1 MFDPSKLSEMM
12 QQAQQMQE
20 RMQRELREKTVEG
33 QAGGGLVKVTVN
45 GLYEVSRVQIDKRAV
60 DPNDPT
66 MLEDLVR
73 AAVGQALARVEEV
86 RMDNARSMAGA
97 MGLPGGMF

>member
-20 RMQRELREKTVEG
+20 RMQRELGEKSVEG
-33 QAGGGLVKVTVN
+33 QAGGGMVKVVVN
-45 GLYEVSRVQIDKRAV
+45 GLYEVTGVSIDPKV
-60 DPNDPT
+60 IDPTDKT

-73 AAVGQALARVEEV
+73 AALTQALARVEALRVE
-86 RMDNARSMAGA
+86 NARGMAGA

>member
-20 RMQRELREKTVEG
+20 RMQRDLGQKSAEG
-33 QAGGGLVKVTVN
+33 QAGGGMVKVVVN
-45 GLYEVSRVQIDKRAV
+45 GLYEVTKVSIDKKV
-60 DPNDPT
+60 IDPADPT

-73 AAVGQALARVEEV
+73 AAVSQALARVEELRV
-86 RMDNARSMAGA
+86 ENARSMAGA

>member
-12 QQAQQMQE
+12 QQAQQMQD
-20 RMQRELREKTVEG
+20 RMQQDLRTKTVEG

-45 GLYEVSRVQIDKRAV
+45 GLYEVARVQIDPRAI
-60 DPNDPT
+60 DASDPT

-73 AAVGQALARVEEV
+73 AAIGQALSRVEEV
-86 RMDNARSMAGA
+86 RMENARSMAGA
-97 MGLPGGMF
+97 MGLPGGLF

>member
-20 RMQRELREKTVEG
+20 RMQRDLREKAVEG

-45 GLYEVSRVQIDKRAV
+45 GLYEVSRVQIDKRV
-60 DPNDPT
+60 IDPNDPT

-86 RMDNARSMAGA
+86 RMENARSMAGA